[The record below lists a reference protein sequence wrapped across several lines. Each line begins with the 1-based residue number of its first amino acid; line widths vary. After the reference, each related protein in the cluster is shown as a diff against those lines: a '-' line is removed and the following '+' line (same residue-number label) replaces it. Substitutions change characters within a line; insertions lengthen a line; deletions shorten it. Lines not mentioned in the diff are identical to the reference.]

1 MKLASKL
8 TANKGELKDALY
20 LIVLQGINQ
29 LLPLFVMPYLMIVL
43 GAERY
48 GYVGFALSVVSYF
61 TIVVDF
67 GFNLSATKKIALVK
81 DDRQELTAVFWAVVW
96 SKTLLLLA
104 SFAVMWLLIVSVP
117 TFRLYGDAILCTF
130 PMVVGTAFT
139 FLWFF
144 QGIGKVRLMVII
156 NTCSK
161 MLLLPLVFV
170 FVRRPDDYLLAAF
183 LQALVFIL
191 TAAVSCFVLWR
202 MHAVGRPVWRRQD
215 IGEET
220 RASFPLFLS
229 TASTSVYT
237 QLFVVIL
244 GFFCSAEAIG
254 RYASAERIMR
264 ACCFVLYV
272 PINQAFFPKIS
283 ALSKKNRPE
292 AFRSFAQVKLLVG
305 GVMLLVA
312 IALFVAAPY
321 LPLLLGSDYAGIDC
335 LLRIMAPAAFFIGLG
350 GVYGQMGL
358 IALGDGKARLHFR
371 NNYFA
376 AGITALVLVCLLP
389 PFAGEYG
396 AAIAMLLTEVT
407 VFALMWYRTRKDL
420 APC

>member
-8 TANKGELKDALY
+8 TTNKGELKDALY

-264 ACCFVLYV
+264 ALCFVLYT
-272 PINQAFFPKIS
+272 PINQAFFPRIS
-283 ALSKKNRPE
+283 AAAVAEPV
-292 AFRSFAQVKLLVG
+292 QVRRIFSTLRNLVAAIMLLVG
-305 GVMLLVA
+305 V
-312 IALFVAAPY
+312 ALFVGAPY
-321 LPLLLGSDYAGIDC
+321 VSYFLGSEYAGIED
-335 LLRIMAPAAFFIGLG
+335 LLRIFAFAPIFIGMG
-350 GVYGQMGL
+350 GVYGQSGLVAMGQHD
-358 IALGDGKARLHFR
+358 AHRHFR
-371 NNYFA
+371 NVYFMVA
-376 AGITALVLVCLLP
+376 VLALVLVAVLTPL
-389 PFAGEYG
+389 FHETG
-396 AAIAMLLTEVT
+396 AALALLASEMA
-407 VFALMWYRTRKDL
+407 VFVLMRLYARRDL
-420 APC
+420 RL